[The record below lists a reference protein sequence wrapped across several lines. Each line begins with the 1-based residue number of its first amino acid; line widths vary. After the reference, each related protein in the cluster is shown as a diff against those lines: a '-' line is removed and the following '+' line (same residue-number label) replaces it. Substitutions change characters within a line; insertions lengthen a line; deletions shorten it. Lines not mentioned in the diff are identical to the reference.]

1 MLKLFG
7 SVIFTILF
15 SAISTSSYALPP
27 NAYAT
32 NNGWACNTGFKRQG
46 QQCNKIFVPPNAVLS
61 GQGWVCRTGYERV
74 GQQCNAS
81 KQVVK
86 KAPSFDDLLNQ
97 IKTGKAEK
105 EQRVKRGVALYQK
118 KNYKAALEIFRPL
131 AKQGHPRAKFY
142 LGVMYGI
149 GAGVLRDD
157 RKAAELTFEAA
168 KKGHAGAQFNL
179 AVKYTKGLGVAKN
192 YKKSF
197 YWYNKAAKQGHVPAT
212 HYVGLA
218 HYTGKGVLKDEERG
232 LEVMR
237 YSAGKN
243 YAESQYILGISY
255 CAGRS
260 VIKSQ
265 RQCAAWIKRAFDNG
279 HPEAAAFWEK
289 NQLWKHK

>member
-27 NAYAT
+27 NAHVT

-46 QQCNKIFVPPNAVLS
+46 QQCNKIFVPPNGVLS
-61 GQGWVCRTGYERV
+61 GQGWVCRTGYELV

-97 IKTGKAEK
+97 IKSGKAEK
-105 EQRVKRGVALYQK
+105 EQKVKTAVALYQK
-118 KNYKAALEIFRPL
+118 KNYKAALNMFRPL

-142 LGVMYGI
+142 LGVMYSEGR
-149 GAGVLRDD
+149 GVLKDE
-157 RKAAELTFEAA
+157 RKAAEWTFAAA
-168 KKGHAGAQFNL
+168 KQGYSHAQYNL
-179 AVKYTKGLGVAKN
+179 GIIYRTGRGVTKDS
-192 YKKSF
+192 KKSY

-218 HYTGKGVLKDEERG
+218 HYVGKGVLKDEERG
-232 LEVMR
+232 LEAMR
-237 YSAGKN
+237 FSAGKN
-243 YAESQYILGISY
+243 YAESQFILGISY

-260 VIKSQ
+260 VIKSK